1 MESLDVYLNER
12 KVGRLDDD
20 NGSLSFA
27 YDAVYLASDVRE
39 PISHAIP
46 LRVEPYAHREVEPV
60 LSNLLPDD
68 VIRTRLGEILQIP
81 RENTFA
87 FLRAIGGD
95 CAGAV
100 AFFPSGTSPVTASGG
115 EFRKLSDAEADAIL
129 DNLEKRPLDVGEEG
143 FRISGAGA
151 QDKLIACV
159 RNGQVLLPLNGTPS
173 THIIKTEIRNYP
185 DSVENEWFSMT
196 LASACGLSVAASE
209 IVEIGGKRRFVS
221 TRYDRMVLDGR
232 VVRLHQE
239 DFCQMLGIDPGRK
252 YEALGGPGIVTSF
265 RLLREL
271 QVSAADT
278 LEFIDRIIF
287 NFLVGNGDA
296 HGKNFSVLY
305 QDGVAS
311 LAPMYD
317 VMCTTIYPDV
327 GRRMAMKIDGEYA
340 FKWITSGKFARLA
353 AKIGVSE
360 KMMLREIS
368 KMSRRVRHEVDVVAN
383 RCNRIWPSGVYSN
396 IAAGIVSR
404 LNQINGDTPRE
415 SVVKRPFELSVK

>member
-1 MESLDVYLNER
+1 MESLEVYLNER

-27 YDAVYLASDVRE
+27 YDAVYLSSGIRE
-39 PISHAIP
+39 PLLHALP

-87 FLRAIGGD
+87 FLRALGGD

-100 AFFPSGTSPVTASGG
+100 SFFPPETSPTAASDG
-115 EFRKLSDAEADAIL
+115 EFRELSDAEAGAIL

-185 DSVENEWFSMT
+185 GSVENEWYSMS

-209 IVEIGGKRRFVS
+209 IAEIGGRRRFVS
-221 TRYDRMVLDGR
+221 TRYDRALLGGR

-265 RLLREL
+265 RLLRDL
-271 QVSAADT
+271 PVSAADT

-305 QDGVAS
+305 RDGVAS

-317 VMCTTIYPDV
+317 VMCTAVYPEV
-327 GRRMAMKIDGEYA
+327 GRRMAMKIDDEYA
-340 FKWITSGKFARLA
+340 FKWITSGKFARMA
-353 AKIGVSE
+353 ERIGVSE
-360 KMMLREIS
+360 KMVLRELS
-368 KMSRRVRHEVDVVAN
+368 KMSRRVRREADVVAS
-383 RCNRIWPSGVYSN
+383 RCNRVWPSGVYAS
-396 IAAGIVSR
+396 IAAGIARR
-404 LNQINGDTPRE
+404 LNQIKN
-415 SVVKRPFELSVK
+415 